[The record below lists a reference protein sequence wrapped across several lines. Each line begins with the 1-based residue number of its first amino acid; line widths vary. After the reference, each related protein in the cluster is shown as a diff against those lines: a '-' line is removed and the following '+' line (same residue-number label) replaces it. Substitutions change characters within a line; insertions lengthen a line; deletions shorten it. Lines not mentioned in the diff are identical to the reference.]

1 MGKVK
6 RRPREQS
13 ADTEGLFRADT
24 PPIDL
29 EQGRDAF
36 GHKAYAVAISSAL
49 LEAQAPFTFGLF
61 GALRAREEHRHRRGA
76 AANPGSSRFRHVR
89 CLALRG
95 RPSPS

>member
-61 GALRAREEHRHRRGA
+61 GPFGLGKSTVIAEVRRQIQGQA
-76 AANPGSSRFRHVR
+76 AFVTFDAWR
-89 CLALRG
+89 
-95 RPSPS
+95 